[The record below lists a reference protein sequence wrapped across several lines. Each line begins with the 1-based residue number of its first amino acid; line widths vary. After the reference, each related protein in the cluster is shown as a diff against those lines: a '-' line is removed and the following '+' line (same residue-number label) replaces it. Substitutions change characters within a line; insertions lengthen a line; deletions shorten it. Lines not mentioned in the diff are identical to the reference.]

1 MKFYTFLLL
10 FSLSLAGFAQGG
22 VVKGMVNSEK
32 KSLEGASLVLEN
44 KDYKTGVASGKK
56 WCFSSFWLLRDA
68 TP

>member
-32 KSLEGASLVLEN
+32 NRWKEL
-44 KDYKTGVASGKK
+44 
-56 WCFSSFWLLRDA
+56 
-68 TP
+68 P